1 MAFALPSY
9 TLVVFFLSSLLLLH
23 FGDARRHHAVVR
35 LQARSPHGLAFQ
47 EPMPFPPTAFE
58 FFHPK
63 LLLPPASAPM
73 PLASSS
79 FYPAATSAKVRAD
92 EEVEA
97 AGEHSSP
104 AGSGGVGASGV
115 AAVVLGLALVVIAA
129 MLASYVVVVR
139 RRSDVRRAK
148 GTVQPDA

>member
-1 MAFALPSY
+1 MAFALASY
-9 TLVVFFLSSLLLLH
+9 TLVLFFLSSLLLLH
-23 FGDARRHHAVVR
+23 LGDARRHHAVVR

-73 PLASSS
+73 PLAASS

-92 EEVEA
+92 EEEEEEA

-104 AGSGGVGASGV
+104 AGRGGV
-115 AAVVLGLALVVIAA
+115 AAVALGLAFVVIAA

-148 GTVQPDA
+148 GTGQPDA